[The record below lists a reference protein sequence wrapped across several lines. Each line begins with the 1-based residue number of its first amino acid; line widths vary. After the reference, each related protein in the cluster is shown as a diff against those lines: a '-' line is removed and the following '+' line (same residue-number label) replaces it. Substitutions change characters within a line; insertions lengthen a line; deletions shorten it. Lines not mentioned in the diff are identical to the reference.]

1 MHSSSS
7 AFFSFCEVQAW
18 FLAIKA
24 EVLFLEFII
33 GREKCQHSEGN
44 LFIKCLF
51 TPQCSNSNSNN
62 KRKLEKKKR
71 KNTRLHKNTSGC
83 KITYNRIQ
91 FKQIKI
97 THIQ

>member
-33 GREKCQHSEGN
+33 GREKCQHSDGN

-51 TPQCSNSNSNN
+51 TPQCSNSNKNSNSNN
-62 KRKLEKKKR
+62 KRELEQKKR
-71 KNTRLHKNTSGC
+71 KKNKTTQKHLRL
-83 KITYNRIQ
+83 
-91 FKQIKI
+91 
-97 THIQ
+97 